1 MSQTLAFQINKVTYY
16 FTTRLHIF
24 RAMVKP
30 SDITT
35 MLLML
40 LLLLC
45 VPCPLSVFLYYL
57 QQMNQFSSIDSRC
70 LLLSTFL
77 LLSKASGDWIYIHL
91 SLVEEGFL
99 LHQPKKRDFLSK
111 EIVYYIHLYN
121 TLLWHLCPIIWKK
134 MTIWHICNDCFK
146 VEIII
151 LQCTFFFIFSTL
163 YIIVHLILEN
173 KLCIYMVIR
182 DFLDLLSENII
193 PLEIRKMVWKI
204 AAILFLKPSFFT
216 IITRYVHTFRFQ

>member
-1 MSQTLAFQINKVTYY
+1 MLQTLAFQINKVTYY

-24 RAMVKP
+24 RAIVKP
-30 SDITT
+30 SHITT

-40 LLLLC
+40 LLLC
-45 VPCPLSVFLYYL
+45 VPSLSVFLYYL

-91 SLVEEGFL
+91 SLVEEEFL

-111 EIVYYIHLYN
+111 EIVYYIYLYN
-121 TLLWHLCPIIWKK
+121 TLYDICALQSEKK
-134 MTIWHICNDCFK
+134 SFLIVVNYLLGICNDCFM

-151 LQCTFFFIFSTL
+151 LQCTFVFIFSTL
-163 YIIVHLILEN
+163 CNSSLNFRKQIMYLYGN
-173 KLCIYMVIR
+173 KGL
-182 DFLDLLSENII
+182 FGSA
-193 PLEIRKMVWKI
+193 VWKHHSSK
-204 AAILFLKPSFFT
+204 LEKWFGKLLP
-216 IITRYVHTFRFQ
+216 FQF

>member
-24 RAMVKP
+24 RAVVKP
-30 SDITT
+30 SHITT

-40 LLLLC
+40 LLLC
-45 VPCPLSVFLYYL
+45 VPSLSVFLYYL

-91 SLVEEGFL
+91 SLVEEEFL

-111 EIVYYIHLYN
+111 EIVYYIYLYN
-121 TLLWHLCPIIWKK
+121 TLYDICALQSEKKIIPYCGELFAWHL
-134 MTIWHICNDCFK
+134 
-146 VEIII
+146 
-151 LQCTFFFIFSTL
+151 
-163 YIIVHLILEN
+163 
-173 KLCIYMVIR
+173 
-182 DFLDLLSENII
+182 
-193 PLEIRKMVWKI
+193 
-204 AAILFLKPSFFT
+204 
-216 IITRYVHTFRFQ
+216 